1 MLIKYQGPFTAG
13 DRYSPDSWHGS
24 PLGVIEI
31 LAVGRFEALKAA
43 LLCYLHGRAAFGRYF
58 PYLHAASTGTAE
70 INPAA
75 VSRPTWGNIF
85 VCVIGETTG
94 LAAIGGDYVDG
105 GVSFEPGIEND
116 LAAIRRPARRTG

>member
-1 MLIKYQGPFTAG
+1 MLLKYQGLFTPG
-13 DRYSPDSWHGS
+13 DRYSPNSRHGS

-43 LLCYLHGRAAFGRYF
+43 LLCYLHCRAALGWYF
-58 PYLHAASTGTAE
+58 PYLHAATPGTAE

-75 VSRPTWGNIF
+75 VSPPTWGNIF

-94 LAAIGGDYVDG
+94 LAAIRGDYVDG
-105 GVSFEPGIEND
+105 
-116 LAAIRRPARRTG
+116 RC